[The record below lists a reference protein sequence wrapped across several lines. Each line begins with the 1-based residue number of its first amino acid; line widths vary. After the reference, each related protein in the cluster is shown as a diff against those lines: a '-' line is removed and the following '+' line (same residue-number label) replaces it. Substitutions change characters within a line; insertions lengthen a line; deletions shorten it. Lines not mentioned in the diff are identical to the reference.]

1 MLTAAD
7 LAAPGAAP
15 VRQPGGPFA
24 FTEGPVWDNAG
35 ALYFSD
41 GFVNRAYRYAEGAC
55 ALFREETRGGNG
67 MALAHDGR
75 LLVCEG
81 GGNRLS
87 AVDTATLAVETLADS
102 YDGRPLNAPNDLA
115 LDRAGGVY
123 FTDPYFPATG
133 QRPIQDA
140 EAVYYLPSG
149 GGALTRVWSGDI
161 KPNGVVLTADER
173 TLLVADSFG
182 KHVWAVELSTQ
193 GAAERAYPWGAL
205 AVPPT
210 AYVAGPGGAP
220 VLLEGYP
227 EATLADGMALDAE
240 GRLFVAAQQGVQV
253 LDPDGALL
261 GVLEFPEQP
270 ANCCFGGENLTTLFV
285 TAQHSVY
292 ALEMRTTGLRLPL
305 A

>member
-1 MLTAAD
+1 MPNIAGLI
-7 LAAPGAAP
+7 APGAEP
-15 VRQPGGPFA
+15 VRLAGGPFA

-41 GFVNRAYRYAEGAC
+41 GFVNRAYRYAGGA
-55 ALFREETRGGNG
+55 ASLFREGTRGGNG

-81 GGNRLS
+81 GGSRVS

-102 YDGRPLNAPNDLA
+102 YGGRPLNAPNDLA

-133 QRPIQDA
+133 QRPVQDA
-140 EAVYYLPSG
+140 EAVYYLPPD
-149 GGALTRVWSGDI
+149 GALARVWAGEI
-161 KPNGVVLTADER
+161 KPNGIVLTADER
-173 TLLVADSFG
+173 MLLVADSFG
-182 KHVWAVELSTQ
+182 KHVWAVELSAP
-193 GAAERAYPWGAL
+193 GAAARAYPWGEL
-205 AVPPT
+205 AVPPA

-240 GRLFVAAQQGVQV
+240 GRLYVATQQGIQV

-261 GVLEFPEQP
+261 GVLAFPEQP
-270 ANCCFGGENLTTLFV
+270 ANCCFGGEELTTLFA
-285 TAQHSVY
+285 TAQRSVY
-292 ALEMRTTGLRLPL
+292 ALEMRAPGLRGLPL
-305 A
+305 R